1 MQIPKRRAGN
11 LPHIVKDFN
20 ITEDRYNQ
28 LKIELERLKKVVH
41 PKAVAEVKRL
51 AELGDFSENAEYQIA
66 KGKLR
71 GLNNRMMEMED
82 ENDHAVIIK
91 PQSNTNSVQ
100 LGSTVTVAIN
110 GIKKEFT
117 ILGASQTDPNSGVI
131 SHSSPIG
138 TALLGSKVGDEVEI
152 PLARKTVI
160 YKILKID

>member
-20 ITEDRYNQ
+20 ITEEKYNE
-28 LKIELERLKKVVH
+28 LKQDLERLKKVVH
-41 PKAVAEVKRL
+41 PRLAEEVKRL

-82 ENDHAVIIK
+82 EINHAVIINPAK
-91 PQSNTNSVQ
+91 DTDSVQ
-100 LGSTVTVAIN
+100 LGSTVTVDIA
-110 GIKKEFT
+110 GTTKLFQ
-117 ILGASQTDPNSGVI
+117 ILGASETDPGAGVI
-131 SHSSPIG
+131 SHKSPIG
-138 TALLGSKVGDEVEI
+138 AALLGCKVGDEVEI
-152 PLARKTVI
+152 PLAKKTVI